1 MKQFTAWRKNVAI
14 HQVCAI
20 MPVVKEME
28 NVTHLILKDLSL
40 TLPAFVQNVKQL
52 ADADPKMLTSSG

>member
-1 MKQFTAWRKNVAI
+1 
-14 HQVCAI
+14 